1 MALNNKQKQILN
13 RYQDITDWSEL
24 PEDVRVSLMGLT
36 TSRAERGSTTN
47 GKMVRDAS
55 NKYMTD
61 NYVRLIGGIV

>member
-13 RYQDITDWSEL
+13 RYQSVTDWSEL
-24 PEDVRVSLMGLT
+24 PKDVRVSLMGLT
-36 TSRAERGSTTN
+36 TIN

>member
-36 TSRAERGSTTN
+36 TTN